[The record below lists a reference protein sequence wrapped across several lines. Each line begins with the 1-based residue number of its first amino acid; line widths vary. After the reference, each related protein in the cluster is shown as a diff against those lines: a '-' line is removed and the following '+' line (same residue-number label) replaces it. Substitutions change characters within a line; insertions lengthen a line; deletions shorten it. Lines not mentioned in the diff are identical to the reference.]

1 MRNKFRD
8 HVGGKLNRVFVVDAP
23 VNPFFV
29 ADVCEQMQDGTLDV
43 LGCRVVL
50 DSVGV
55 SSAEFLVW
63 NMKNERVIRP
73 EPLIFENEVS
83 RDRSKAVTREDNRFN
98 FILRTHN
105 RTAQYPL

>member
-1 MRNKFRD
+1 MRNEAGDF
-8 HVGGKLNRVFVVDAP
+8 VGGKLNRVFVVYAP

-29 ADVCEQMQDGTLDV
+29 IDVSEQMQDGPLNV
-43 LGCRVVL
+43 LGGRVVF

-55 SSAEFLVW
+55 GSAKLLVR

-73 EPLIFENEVS
+73 QPLVFENEMS
-83 RDRSKAVTREDNRFN
+83 RDRAKAVTREDDCFY
-98 FILRTHN
+98 FIRRTHN

>member
-1 MRNKFRD
+1 VRNKFGDR
-8 HVGGKLNRVFVVDAP
+8 VGWKLNRVFVVHAP

-29 ADVCEQMQDGTLDV
+29 INICEQMQNGPLNV
-43 LGCRVVL
+43 LGRCMVL
-50 DSVGV
+50 DSVGIG
-55 SSAEFLVW
+55 SAEFLVW

-73 EPLIFENEVS
+73 EPVVFENEVP